1 MVNLASVPIVSRRA
15 FAARAAMPS
24 KGAPTRQHAPMGR
37 RPSHRLPGWAGNLGC
52 PPYSWDLYLA
62 DLHPMRWLTSEL
74 ARIVKHRID
83 NSRPAILDGMCAL
96 DVVDQIKRKAD
107 FLIFLRGGN
116 EGSSL
121 APQIAAYRSR
131 QRFNELADFTLEG
144 CVE

>member
-1 MVNLASVPIVSRRA
+1 
-15 FAARAAMPS
+15 
-24 KGAPTRQHAPMGR
+24 
-37 RPSHRLPGWAGNLGC
+37 
-52 PPYSWDLYLA
+52 
-62 DLHPMRWLTSEL
+62 MRWLTSEL

-121 APQIAAYRSR
+121 APQIAAHRSQ

>member
-1 MVNLASVPIVSRRA
+1 MPLW
-15 FAARAAMPS
+15 AADR
-24 KGAPTRQHAPMGR
+24 PTG
-37 RPSHRLPGWAGNLGC
+37 LLGWAGNLGC

-107 FLIFLRGGN
+107 FLIFLR
-116 EGSSL
+116 
-121 APQIAAYRSR
+121 AAAMKGHRWR
-131 QRFNELADFTLEG
+131 RK
-144 CVE
+144 

>member
-24 KGAPTRQHAPMGR
+24 KGAPTRQLAPMGR

-52 PPYSWDLYLA
+52 PPYSWDLYLT

-96 DVVDQIKRKAD
+96 DVVDQIKRKA
-107 FLIFLRGGN
+107 
-116 EGSSL
+116 GSSL